1 MPSRRSNWAD
11 HSERRN
17 AFARKV
23 ANALSHAP
31 GIMSAAAN
39 TNIISVVA
47 ADGEYTI
54 IVARRLTRRKQ
65 ND

>member
-1 MPSRRSNWAD
+1 MTSRRSNWAD

-23 ANALSHAP
+23 VTALSHAP
-31 GIMSAAAN
+31 GVISVATN
-39 TNIISVVA
+39 TNTINVIT

-54 IVARRLTRRKQ
+54 IVARRLSKRKQ